1 MATTKIGKAGGIFTG
16 TQGSDTWEFTAA
28 PAKTSQVSIDG
39 LTSAKNN
46 SGADATLLSWVAK
59 DDDDPT
65 ISALYTYNPITGVTT
80 TTASTAAGTSL
91 QDGVLTPTD
100 ARLALAYRPGVVA
113 ATASGTDT
121 NATTVAGYN
130 AQDVIL
136 FSKSG
141 DYSGLG
147 DFFRNIETI
156 KLGTGVSVTL
166 DQEAFQAVKGYAS
179 RGTLTYGLTFEGV
192 AGGKTESVTFKFNFE
207 ATDVVTPAVGSAYAF
222 KELQLDDFSL
232 AGLAT
237 NVDLIFDARDPVDDD
252 DLEATSDGLTQP
264 SLSRYF
270 RFDGTNSND
279 KVLGS
284 YGSDYATLRL
294 GNDTFLGFDG
304 NDRLFGHGGADSLDG
319 GAGDDLFEIGGFGT
333 NVSGT
338 TSKADDGKPEWIIS
352 AADSAATGITNGL
365 TNAADYGSKA
375 DLIVGGTGYDTLRV
389 TTGIGATNPATG
401 TIILSDANFQSM
413 EKVEVG
419 GSVSR
424 DADESTFQQLRDGH
438 LYFAR
443 SGTVSDTATS
453 AGGAAGNSI
462 NNVVINASRVTKNG
476 LTFEG
481 NANTQTFTGTTKADV
496 FIGNGGLDTL
506 TGGGGADKF
515 VFQSIR
521 EYARDS
527 GNANGVIAYTPT
539 DFDTVTAGQQDRA
552 LTAVDADVIN
562 GFVTGEDKIVFRVEA
577 TTALEDTFDALV
589 ALTKGNLTA
598 TNVLIGNLSSGLDT
612 AGTTAN
618 QFIKVDTA
626 AAGGAK
632 VYYDADGNGSGAAV
646 LVATLTNISTVGVS
660 DFRVEA
666 VQGF

>member
-1 MATTKIGKAGGIFTG
+1 MATTKIGKAGGSFTG

-65 ISALYTYNPITGVTT
+65 ISALYTYNTTTGVTT

-91 QDGVLTPTD
+91 QNGVLTPTD
-100 ARLALAYRPGVVA
+100 ARLTLAYRPGAVA
-113 ATASGTDT
+113 ATATGTDT

-179 RGTLTYGLTFEGV
+179 RGTLTYGMTFEGV
-192 AGGKTESVTFKFNFE
+192 AGGKAESVTFKFNFE
-207 ATDVVTPAVGSAYAF
+207 ASDVVTPAVGAAYAS
-222 KELQLDDFSL
+222 KELQLDDFSI

-284 YGSDYATLRL
+284 YGSDNATLRL

-338 TSKADDGKPEWIIS
+338 TSKADDGKPEWVIS

-389 TTGIGATNPATG
+389 TSGVGATNAATG
-401 TIILSDANFQSM
+401 TIILSDANFQGM

-424 DADESTFQQLRDGH
+424 DADESAFQQLRDGH
-438 LYFAR
+438 LYFLR
-443 SGTVSDTATS
+443 SSTVSDTAPYSNT
-453 AGGAAGNSI
+453 AGLTTTNSVM

-481 NANTQTFTGTTKADV
+481 NANTQTFIGTTKADV
-496 FIGNGGLDTL
+496 FIGNEGADTL

-515 VFQSIR
+515 VFQTIR

-527 GNANGVIAYTPT
+527 STANGVIAYTAGDEAFDATDADTIT
-539 DFDTVTAGQQDRA
+539 DFT
-552 LTAVDADVIN
+552 
-562 GFVTGEDKIVFRVEA
+562 TGSDKIVFRVEG
-577 TTALEDTFDALV
+577 TTTLEDTFDSLV
-589 ALTKGNLTA
+589 ALTKGNLTT
-598 TNVLIGNLSSGLDT
+598 TNVLIGDLTAIDT
-612 AGTTAN
+612 AGAATS
-618 QFIKVDTA
+618 FIKADTT
-626 AAGGAK
+626 GSDIR
-632 VYYDADGNGSGAAV
+632 VYYDADGSGVGAAV

>member
-1 MATTKIGKAGGIFTG
+1 
-16 TQGSDTWEFTAA
+16 
-28 PAKTSQVSIDG
+28 
-39 LTSAKNN
+39 
-46 SGADATLLSWVAK
+46 
-59 DDDDPT
+59 
-65 ISALYTYNPITGVTT
+65 
-80 TTASTAAGTSL
+80 
-91 QDGVLTPTD
+91 
-100 ARLALAYRPGVVA
+100 
-113 ATASGTDT
+113 
-121 NATTVAGYN
+121 
-130 AQDVIL
+130 
-136 FSKSG
+136 
-141 DYSGLG
+141 
-147 DFFRNIETI
+147 
-156 KLGTGVSVTL
+156 
-166 DQEAFQAVKGYAS
+166 
-179 RGTLTYGLTFEGV
+179 
-192 AGGKTESVTFKFNFE
+192 
-207 ATDVVTPAVGSAYAF
+207 
-222 KELQLDDFSL
+222 
-232 AGLAT
+232 LAT

-401 TIILSDANFQSM
+401 TIILSDANFKRM

-419 GSVSR
+419 GSVSK

-443 SGTVSDTATS
+443 SGTVSDTATP

-481 NANTQTFTGTTKADV
+481 NANTQRFIGTTKADV
-496 FIGNGGLDTL
+496 FIGNEGADTL

-515 VFQSIR
+515 VFQTIR

-527 GNANGVIAYTPT
+527 STANGVIAYTAGDEALDATDADTIT
-539 DFDTVTAGQQDRA
+539 DFT
-552 LTAVDADVIN
+552 
-562 GFVTGEDKIVFRVEA
+562 TGSDKIVFRVEG
-577 TTALEDTFDALV
+577 TTTLEDTFDSLV
-589 ALTKGNLTA
+589 ALTKGNLTS
-598 TNVLIGNLSSGLDT
+598 TNVEIGDITASLDT
-612 AGTTAN
+612 AGSATS
-618 QFIKVDTA
+618 FIKADTT
-626 AAGGAK
+626 GSDIK

-646 LVATLTNISTVGVS
+646 LVATLTNISTVGFS